1 LPADPRPRRSDEE
14 LLAVVQA
21 RADAVYER
29 RQFGGIGAA
38 AVVTLI
44 LALVVA
50 VGGNGD
56 VSHRTVRA
64 VAEASTTTTTSVE
77 DTTTTEATTTTTV
90 TPTTAITAPS
100 SAPTTT
106 TTRQT
111 VPRSVVAAAAQTPH
125 SGPPSAQALV
135 VEVFPP
141 SRDPGRV
148 YVSARGDARNGYVSR
163 MTLTWGDGSPAR
175 TFVFPAS
182 SCQDPGAQPA
192 DDVPVSDDN
201 HAYPSPGTYVVHLL
215 VTATSCDG
223 SASDTAT
230 SETTVHYPSS
240 LPSA

>member
-77 DTTTTEATTTTTV
+77 DTTTTEATTTTV

-215 VTATSCDG
+215 VTATGCDG

>member
-38 AVVTLI
+38 AVVTLV

-50 VGGNGD
+50 IGGNGD

-77 DTTTTEATTTTTV
+77 DTTTTEATTTTV

-215 VTATSCDG
+215 VTATGCDG